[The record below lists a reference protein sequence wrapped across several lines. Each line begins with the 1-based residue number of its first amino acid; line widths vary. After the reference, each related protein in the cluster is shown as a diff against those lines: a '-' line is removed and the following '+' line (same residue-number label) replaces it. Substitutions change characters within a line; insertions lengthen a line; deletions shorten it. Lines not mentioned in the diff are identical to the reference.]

1 MDIASSFTKIKIT
14 IPFLLL
20 FLAFQGFSQTETSQW
35 KFQIAFG
42 FNNPIDD
49 NTSDQFSTKGL
60 NFPTINLG
68 VQHMFTPEMGAKLDF
83 GYNRSVNDSDSPE
96 FKLNYSRINAQF
108 VYDFKSTFRFLP
120 PRSTVVGHVGPGLSF
135 SKPLGSY
142 SNNTYTYLNGM
153 AGLEFHFGIAR
164 TVSVYTDVSYIVG
177 FSGKDKYDP
186 VINGFS
192 FNGDVITLTV
202 GISVSLSGCYFCE

>member
-1 MDIASSFTKIKIT
+1 MDIASNFIKFKILI
-14 IPFLLL
+14 LGSLL
-20 FLAFQGFSQTETSQW
+20 FLGSKGHSQTETSRW

-42 FNNPIDD
+42 VNNPIDD
-49 NTSDQFSTKGL
+49 NTSDEYATKGL

-68 VQHMFTPEMGAKLDF
+68 IQRMFTSEMGAKLDF

-120 PRSTVVGHVGPGLSF
+120 PRFVVVGHVGPGVSF
-135 SKPLGSY
+135 SKPLGSF

-153 AGLEFHFGIAR
+153 AGLEFHYGIAR
-164 TVSVYTDVSYIVG
+164 SVSVYTDVSYIMG
-177 FSGKDKYDP
+177 LSGKDKYDP
-186 VINGFS
+186 VIDGFS
-192 FNGDVITLTV
+192 FNGDVLTV
-202 GISVSLSGCYFCE
+202 TVGVSVSLSGCYFCD